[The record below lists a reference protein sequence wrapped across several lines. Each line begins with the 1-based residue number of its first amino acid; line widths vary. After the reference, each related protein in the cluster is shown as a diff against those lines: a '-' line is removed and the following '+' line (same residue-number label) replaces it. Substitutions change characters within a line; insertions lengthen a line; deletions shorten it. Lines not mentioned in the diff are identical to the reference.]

1 MNGPESVPPQL
12 LNVLEQLSL
21 SLENALHQI
30 YVEPYMP
37 AVTKEQIGVTQ
48 KCQAR
53 LNNVVD
59 STLGAVKKEVIAAV
73 EEEVRKIWECVNS
86 VFCQLR

>member
-1 MNGPESVPPQL
+1 
-12 LNVLEQLSL
+12 
-21 SLENALHQI
+21 
-30 YVEPYMP
+30 MP